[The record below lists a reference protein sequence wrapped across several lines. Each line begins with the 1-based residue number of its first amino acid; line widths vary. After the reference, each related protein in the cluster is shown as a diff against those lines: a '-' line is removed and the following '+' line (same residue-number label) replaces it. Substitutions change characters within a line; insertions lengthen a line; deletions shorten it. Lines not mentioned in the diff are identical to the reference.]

1 MVKKVFISFFHACLL
16 SIFLNAQS
24 TQLVVRGFSEGFY
37 RPSTGKMAAVI
48 DSVNMPLIC
57 DSGIIGLIDTST
69 LQSVFCAY
77 SLITTD
83 GYGNCTVPSY
93 LNGHYFLV
101 SIKFKNTFHLISKHT
116 IKLNGLPKT
125 VDLTIPQNACCNF
138 DSANGVAKAF
148 SGDINSD
155 GTIDG
160 TDFLLMDQDIQN
172 NAMGYLITD
181 LNGDRVVDTSDFNI
195 FNNNLIAG
203 RNDDYNGICRPS
215 LIGISETEMLNVNVY
230 PNPCKDY
237 FTIILD
243 QVYRNI
249 QCTLYDVLGKVC
261 LNNTFEDASTLRINS
276 NQMYSGVYVI
286 KISADDRRIKQ
297 GVLIVNNN

>member
-1 MVKKVFISFFHACLL
+1 MVKKVFISFIHACQL

-83 GYGNCTVPSY
+83 GYGNCTVPSS

-116 IKLNGLPKT
+116 IKLNGLPT
-125 VDLTIPQNACCNF
+125 VAV
-138 DSANGVAKAF
+138 S
-148 SGDINSD
+148 
-155 GTIDG
+155 
-160 TDFLLMDQDIQN
+160 
-172 NAMGYLITD
+172 
-181 LNGDRVVDTSDFNI
+181 
-195 FNNNLIAG
+195 
-203 RNDDYNGICRPS
+203 S
-215 LIGISETEMLNVNVY
+215 L
-230 PNPCKDY
+230 
-237 FTIILD
+237 
-243 QVYRNI
+243 
-249 QCTLYDVLGKVC
+249 
-261 LNNTFEDASTLRINS
+261 
-276 NQMYSGVYVI
+276 
-286 KISADDRRIKQ
+286 
-297 GVLIVNNN
+297 